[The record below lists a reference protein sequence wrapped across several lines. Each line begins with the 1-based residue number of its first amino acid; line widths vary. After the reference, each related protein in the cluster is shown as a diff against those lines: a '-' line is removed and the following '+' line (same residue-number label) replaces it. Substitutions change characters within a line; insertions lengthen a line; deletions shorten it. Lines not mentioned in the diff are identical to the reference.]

1 MQRATRL
8 MLNIQGKR
16 IHLAVGPTDGR
27 KQIIGLA
34 TLVKN
39 SFELDPFESAIFV
52 FCNRSRNRLKIL
64 EWDGTGFWLHLKKL
78 EHGRFQWP
86 AAGNEKTMNLTDD
99 EFYNLLAG
107 PGLTQKL
114 NRIEHGRA
122 IA

>member
-1 MQRATRL
+1 

-16 IHLAVGPTDGR
+16 IYLAVGPTDGR
-27 KQIIGLA
+27 KQIIGLT

-86 AAGNEKTMNLTDD
+86 ASGTDKTMSLTDD
-99 EFYNLLAG
+99 EFYSLLAG
-107 PGLTQKL
+107 PGLIQKL